1 MCIIVSK
8 QIGVEMPS
16 VETLKECFLSN
27 PDGAGFMYANGK
39 VVKIR
44 KGFMDFASFMNAL
57 DKEIPEEKR
66 KDTAIVMHFRIATSG
81 KVQPACCHPFPV
93 SDEKE
98 KLQATEMDSRWGIA
112 HNGVINGRTTYDGWS
127 DTMDFVADVVAPLSR
142 MHPSFMYSDDARD
155 LLAGACMSKLAIMDN
170 AGDIMLVGHFEEA
183 DGVNY
188 SNTSYLKTTYNW
200 SSYRS
205 WWDRRWGDALEL
217 DADYEVAEPKENT
230 TAFGD
235 MDTLLDDLKFMA
247 CQVCPD
253 CYECAEMGEWCGTER
268 QAIETCADSNGVL
281 PVDIAELLEVS
292 LDELNDSEWDEEEE
306 WAKVYN
312 V

>member
-27 PDGAGFMYANGK
+27 PDGAGFMYADGK
-39 VVKIR
+39 VVRIR
-44 KGFMDFASFMNAL
+44 KGFMDFASFMDAL
-57 DKEIPEEKR
+57 DKEIPEGKR

-93 SDEKE
+93 SDDKE

-200 SSYRS
+200 SSYKS
-205 WWDRRWGDALEL
+205 WWDKRWGDYEL
-217 DADYEVAEPKENT
+217 AEEEEEENT
-230 TAFGD
+230 AAFGD
-235 MDTLLDDLKFMA
+235 IDAMLENLKFMA

-253 CYECAEMGEWCGTER
+253 CYECAEFGEWCGTEL

-281 PVDIAELLEVS
+281 TADIAELLEVTMEEVREMV
-292 LDELNDSEWDEEEE
+292 DMDEEEE
-306 WAKVYN
+306 WAKVYDLA
-312 V
+312 